1 VGAGGREIAFLCF
14 LAPNMLLGLFTQLE
28 GPGGVQRASR
38 HLAAVLSE
46 WADRRSW
53 TYRLLSLNDI
63 CGIHRIEIAGRRCH
77 FEGFA
82 RRKGSFLRATLSA
95 TCVGPKLVFVNH
107 PNLTPLA
114 RVVQVLTSAPV
125 IAVGWGVDVWEPLLW
140 YRRWAMRRLDA
151 LLAISSYT
159 AEQLIVVQK
168 INPCRVRLFPLAL
181 EPVFWERT
189 QKPMIQ
195 RRPAGFPGGRVVLT
209 VTRLAA
215 VDAYKGVDL
224 LIQALARLPD
234 DTHLVVV
241 GDGDDRP
248 RLQALARAQ
257 GVAHRVHFLG
267 ALEREELVACYQ
279 HCDIFALPSKGEGFG
294 LVFLEA
300 MAFGKPVVGGA
311 HGGTPDIIEHGTS
324 GFLVPHGDV
333 EPLTAT
339 LLRLLTDPALC
350 AEVGRR
356 ARERVAQHYLFPQF
370 AARLHA
376 ILDELLAR

>member
-1 VGAGGREIAFLCF
+1 
-14 LAPNMLLGLFTQLE
+14 MLLGLFTQLE
-28 GPGGVQRASR
+28 GPGGIQRASR

-53 TYRLLSLNDI
+53 PFRLLSLNDI
-63 CGIHRIEIAGRRCH
+63 QGIHQAEIAGRQFCYT
-77 FEGFA
+77 GFA
-82 RRKGSFLRATLSA
+82 RRKGSFLRATLRA
-95 TCVGPKLVFVNH
+95 TCGVPKLVFVNH

-125 IAVGWGVDVWEPLLW
+125 LAIGWGVDVWEPLAW
-140 YRRWAMRRLDA
+140 YRRWAIRRVDA
-151 LLAISSYT
+151 LLAISRYT
-159 AEQLIVVQK
+159 ADQMVSAQK
-168 INPCRVRLFPLAL
+168 INPVRVSLLPLAL
-181 EPVFWERT
+181 DPDFWKCAQQVSE
-189 QKPMIQ
+189 Q
-195 RRPAGFPGGRVVLT
+195 RRPTGFPRGRVVLT

-215 VDAYKGVDL
+215 VDAYKGVDT

-234 DTHLVVV
+234 ETHLVVV

-248 RLQALARAQ
+248 RLEALARAQ
-257 GVAHRVHFLG
+257 GVAHRVHFSG
-267 ALEREELVACYQ
+267 ALERDELVACYQ
-279 HCDIFALPSKGEGFG
+279 HCDVFALPSKGEGFG

-311 HGGTPDIIEHGTS
+311 HGGTLDIIEHGS
-324 GFLVPHGDV
+324 NGFLVPHGEV
-333 EPLTAT
+333 EQLAAT
-339 LLRLLTDPALC
+339 LRRLLADPALC

-356 ARERVAQHYLFPQF
+356 AREHVAQHYLFPQF